1 MTSLAA
7 RAEHVWQRRHT
18 PEARQ
23 LIKYTMVSV
32 ISTVASFGVLAI
44 VYGLHI
50 IKGEIEAT
58 VFANVVATVPSYFL
72 NRMWVW
78 GKGGRSHVMKEIV
91 PFWVMSAI
99 GIAVSI
105 GGAAVARHIGT
116 THHLSHL
123 QETGVLLLAN
133 LISFGLFCSS
143 TCTRSRTST
152 SWWKRSESHSRPRGA
167 FGSRRGLM
175 ATRAVRPASVPEV
188 VELQR
193 YPEVLGLAG
202 RDHRLKVV
210 ALLRAHPQLVALG
223 L

>member
-1 MTSLAA
+1 MTSLAV

-18 PEARQ
+18 PEAKQ

-78 GKGGRSHVMKEIV
+78 GKGGRSHLMKEIV

-99 GIAVSI
+99 GITVSI
-105 GGAAVARHIGT
+105 GGAAVARHIGKI
-116 THHLSHL
+116 HHLTHI
-123 QETGVLLLAN
+123 QETAVLLLAN
-133 LISFGLFCSS
+133 LISFGLFWVLKYMLYN
-143 TCTRSRTST
+143 RLFHVHPV
-152 SWWKRSESHSRPRGA
+152 EE
-167 FGSRRGLM
+167 LDELVE
-175 ATRAVRPASVPEV
+175 AV
-188 VELQR
+188 
-193 YPEVLGLAG
+193 
-202 RDHRLKVV
+202 
-210 ALLRAHPQLVALG
+210 
-223 L
+223 

>member
-18 PEARQ
+18 PEAKQ

-78 GKGGRSHVMKEIV
+78 GKGGRSHVMREIV

-99 GIAVSI
+99 GITVSI

-123 QETGVLLLAN
+123 QETAVLLLAN
-133 LISFGLFCSS
+133 LISFGLFWVLKYMLYN
-143 TCTRSRTST
+143 RLFHVHPV
-152 SWWKRSESHSRPRGA
+152 EE
-167 FGSRRGLM
+167 LDELVE
-175 ATRAVRPASVPEV
+175 AV
-188 VELQR
+188 
-193 YPEVLGLAG
+193 
-202 RDHRLKVV
+202 
-210 ALLRAHPQLVALG
+210 
-223 L
+223 

>member
-1 MTSLAA
+1 MTSLTV
-7 RAEHVWQRRHT
+7 RAEHIWQRRHT

-32 ISTVASFGVLAI
+32 ISTIASFGVLAI

-50 IKGEIEAT
+50 IKGEIAAT

-99 GIAVSI
+99 GITVSI

-116 THHLSHL
+116 THHLSHV
-123 QETGVLLLAN
+123 QETAVLLLAN
-133 LISFGLFCSS
+133 LISFGLFWVLKYMLYN
-143 TCTRSRTST
+143 RLF
-152 SWWKRSESHSRPRGA
+152 HVHP
-167 FGSRRGLM
+167 
-175 ATRAVRPASVPEV
+175 
-188 VELQR
+188 VEELD
-193 YPEVLGLAG
+193 E
-202 RDHRLKVV
+202 
-210 ALLRAHPQLVALG
+210 LVEAA
-223 L
+223 